1 LLSSEDFQ
9 NQADFKLL
17 SDLFSNFNLHVIC
30 YLREGLSYD
39 LSGFAQ
45 RIHNSSEIFNLRQ
58 YVERQNVKLLTF
70 LKDWKDLTDV
80 ASFKLYERNAL
91 KSRDIIADFLDLLG
105 LNHLDASNAVYE
117 TNPSISGNLLSLKML
132 LNLIG
137 QSDIVPYEAYGEAA
151 ILDANFRGKV
161 YVHNE
166 TAAELR
172 GLSNYNAVMR
182 SLFPEMSEASFDSGA
197 RIFDL
202 KRWDS
207 DMDLISTVE
216 GMGFA
221 KTIRLGNLGAI
232 LQSNGLDFGFTNI
245 DFPNSEM
252 LEAIKIPENSKFQNI
267 KKKAFHAFNE
277 RNIARKAQVKAE
289 GISIKMRSDVL
300 QTKEALSAMAREKTQ
315 ANEKVRA
322 ITKKLQAAIIERDRA
337 RVSFDQIKKRE
348 KIKEGQV
355 CFFRAELLRHKGQDD
370 KARSLYLKALD
381 AEPENKDYQNMVE
394 RRSDPK
400 KA

>member
-1 LLSSEDFQ
+1 
-9 NQADFKLL
+9 
-17 SDLFSNFNLHVIC
+17 LHVIC

-322 ITKKLQAAIIERDRA
+322 ITKKLQAAIGTREQRLSEYGRA
-337 RVSFDQIKKRE
+337 SV
-348 KIKEGQV
+348 
-355 CFFRAELLRHKGQDD
+355 
-370 KARSLYLKALD
+370 RS
-381 AEPENKDYQNMVE
+381 
-394 RRSDPK
+394 
-400 KA
+400 